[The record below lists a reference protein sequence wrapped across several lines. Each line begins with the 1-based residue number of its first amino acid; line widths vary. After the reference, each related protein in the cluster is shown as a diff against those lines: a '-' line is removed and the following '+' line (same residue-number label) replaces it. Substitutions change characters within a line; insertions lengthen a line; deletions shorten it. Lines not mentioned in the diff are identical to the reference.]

1 MLRPLPIHIPDVYDV
16 HHRRVDT
23 EGYINLH
30 TNAYSMD
37 EALIG
42 RQLAV
47 HEHHRRIRVFDG
59 HRLVAERDKRP
70 YGARKRQTLPEHRG
84 RRTWAPAPPVAEEAV
99 LRAAGPELAT
109 LVDALRVRHG
119 GRAVRA
125 MRQLHRIYLDYP
137 TEAVVAA
144 VRRALEFGLVDLHRI
159 EQMVLKRI
167 AGDFFRLPT
176 PEDDDDDDDD
186 DDDA

>member
-1 MLRPLPIHIPDVYDV
+1 M
-16 HHRRVDT
+16 
-23 EGYINLH
+23 G
-30 TNAYSMD
+30 
-37 EALIG
+37 
-42 RQLAV
+42 
-47 HEHHRRIRVFDG
+47 
-59 HRLVAERDKRP
+59 
-70 YGARKRQTLPEHRG
+70 
-84 RRTWAPAPPVAEEAV
+84 PAPPVAEEAV

-186 DDDA
+186 A